1 MILFGRIKNTDNEW
15 GFNDDKNMFDTWKEQ
30 GGVPFEV

>member
-1 MILFGRIKNTDNEW
+1 MLNDIDWTVEPYDEKNEDHL
-15 GFNDDKNMFDTWKEQ
+15 DTWKEQ